1 MEKTNFCYV
10 HTCTR
15 FLCGSFPLTD
25 NGYINVLVLERE
37 RGGGGGGGGGRNSF
51 CLGVVDCALDLHSR
65 HLEFNSRLQLL
76 FSF

>member
-37 RGGGGGGGGGRNSF
+37 REGGRERGGGG
-51 CLGVVDCALDLHSR
+51 
-65 HLEFNSRLQLL
+65 EE
-76 FSF
+76 